1 MSQNIT
7 RPLAILVVTMIAPAA
22 SAADEQPRVAPSA
35 QAAQAIPLQAG
46 PVKAIPVQA
55 GPGLPDGGTRRG
67 PNGAGPKI
75 IDPKDVDPK
84 SMPIP
89 DKPSERQ
96 KLLENLYAYLAT
108 AGSKEEAEPIAA
120 TIQRLWLLRGTDT
133 AFYLMERARRAIHE
147 NDTAGAA
154 LFLDQVVEL
163 APDYA
168 EGWLRRAY
176 VHVLTGDKERAL
188 GDLRRCLALEPS
200 HFQALR
206 ATGMIFLDN
215 GQNAAALKAFEKL
228 LEIHPQDEDTSK
240 IVDDL
245 RLKVE
250 GQKT

>member
-1 MSQNIT
+1 MSA
-7 RPLAILVVTMIAPAA
+7 LLAPAA
-22 SAADEQPRVAPSA
+22 SAAERATWPPPPSPPQIHSIQAP
-35 QAAQAIPLQAG
+35 
-46 PVKAIPVQA
+46 
-55 GPGLPDGGTRRG
+55 PGSPEAPGARRG
-67 PNGAGPKI
+67 PNSIAPKI

-108 AGSKEEAEPIAA
+108 AASKDEAEPIAA
-120 TIQRLWLLRGTDT
+120 TIERLWLLRGTDT
-133 AFYLMERARRAIHE
+133 SFYLMERARVALQQ
-147 NDTAGAA
+147 NDTASAVV
-154 LFLDQVVEL
+154 FLDQVVDL

-176 VHVLTGDKERAL
+176 LHILAGDKERAL

-228 LEIHPQDEDTSK
+228 LEIHPQDTDTSK